1 MSNYSAIYIIKM
13 EREWKS
19 NYHLIDMLPTYMKR
33 IFDWTFEGWNFLRT
47 IFFSPTEIILMENL
61 EKSSIFVIFLAA
73 TKFMEKHLISEHI
86 WDGIVVKDH
95 LFAIG
100 YFVEKD
106 SQDQTNFKGI
116 EELTLERKGKMCTK
130 LNLWA
135 NVRKHVKGH

>member
-1 MSNYSAIYIIKM
+1 M
-13 EREWKS
+13 EVQLSFDWHAS
-19 NYHLIDMLPTYMKR
+19 YMKR

-73 TKFMEKHLISEHI
+73 TKFMEKHLISELI

-106 SQDQTNFKGI
+106 LQDQMNFKGI
-116 EELTLERKGKMCTK
+116 GELTLERKGKMYTK
-130 LNLWA
+130 LNLREHKW
-135 NVRKHVKGH
+135 RPILG

>member
-1 MSNYSAIYIIKM
+1 
-13 EREWKS
+13 
-19 NYHLIDMLPTYMKR
+19 
-33 IFDWTFEGWNFLRT
+33 
-47 IFFSPTEIILMENL
+47 MENL

-73 TKFMEKHLISEHI
+73 TKFMEKHLISELI

-130 LNLWA
+130 LNPREHKWRPIL
-135 NVRKHVKGH
+135 G